1 MNHLDQ
7 MRTLREQGQPF
18 VTATVVRVEKPTSA
32 KPGAKAIITQD
43 GTLTG
48 WVGGSCVEPTVKREA
63 ARALQDGLPRLLR
76 LCPPE
81 KMDIGPQDGVNEIK
95 LACISGGTLEIF
107 LEPHLTQP
115 HLVVVGHHAIVEAL
129 VTLAKTLEYTVTVIG
144 EGAVPERFPAAD
156 RVIGELDF
164 SRIAVTPN
172 TYIVIASHGN
182 YDELA
187 LEALL
192 PKKPRYIALVASKKR
207 SANIV
212 DYLRQAGMP
221 EETLAALKYP
231 AGLDF
236 GAATPP
242 EIALSILAEII
253 QHSRRGTREPPAAAA
268 DRGKEAAEAQEPA
281 LAVDP
286 ICNMTVEIESARYTS
301 VYDGETYYF
310 CSAHCQRRFEQEPAA
325 YVKQAEAGSA

>member
-7 MRTLREQGQPF
+7 MRALREQGQPF

-63 ARALQDGLPRLLR
+63 ARALRDGLPRLLR

-81 KMDIGPQDGVNEIK
+81 KMDLWPQDGVNEVK
-95 LACISGGTLEIF
+95 LTCISGGTLEIF

-115 HLVVVGHHAIVEAL
+115 HLVIVGHHTIIEAL
-129 VTLAKTLEYTVTVIG
+129 VTLAKTLDYTVTVIG
-144 EGAVPERFPAAD
+144 EDATPERFPAAD

-164 SRIAVTPN
+164 SGITVTPN
-172 TYIVIASHGN
+172 TYVVVASHGN

-221 EETLAALKYP
+221 QETLAALKYP

-236 GAATPP
+236 GAETPP

-253 QHSRRGTREPPAAAA
+253 QFSRQGTLKPHSMPVTGGE
-268 DRGKEAAEAQEPA
+268 EAARQEPA

-286 ICNMTVEIESARYTS
+286 ICEMTVEIATARYTA
-301 VYDGETYYF
+301 VYEGQTYYF
-310 CSAHCQRRFEQEPAA
+310 CSAHCQHRFEKEPEE
-325 YVKQAEAGSA
+325 YVKQAEAGGA